1 MNSIYDKIKTPKELI
16 KEVNLHGLNTES
28 VNIARAQDI
37 FGEAPVTELVE
48 LAQKEPDKF
57 YMVLFSIWNWYDANR
72 FYNEH
77 SNPTYEKAMRAQTLL
92 DKANA
97 DLKAAKETIENQDGL
112 LDAERRAR
120 IKAEETAALAAVEI
134 LELKKKVTELK
145 AKLYDALI
153 GDKETK

>member
-1 MNSIYDKIKTPKELI
+1 MKSIYDKIKTPKKLI
-16 KEVNLHGLNTES
+16 
-28 VNIARAQDI
+28 
-37 FGEAPVTELVE
+37 
-48 LAQKEPDKF
+48 
-57 YMVLFSIWNWYDANR
+57 
-72 FYNEH
+72 
-77 SNPTYEKAMRAQTLL
+77 KAMRAQTLL